1 MSIYSMYTILVIH
14 KVMLFQNRKPA
25 LIICLRC
32 KVWLPQREQGEQKDR
47 TLCPEK
53 QPTSLFS
60 ILLYTAVVSAL
71 KRVELLL
78 GDLLYPL
85 CSWNF
90 SQAEKSFYISNSIKL
105 NSKALISVFSTTL
118 LLTMGL
124 FPGANPTTSTSNT
137 LSQAAGQHDLSGSSC
152 KPSLSISLI
161 SAVSIWLEHP
171 FVSSRIP
178 PLCWATVCA
187 VGQSWEL
194 MQPKSKHVFHSLLA
208 WLSWV

>member
-1 MSIYSMYTILVIH
+1 MSWKTAHFIIFYS
-14 KVMLFQNRKPA
+14 
-25 LIICLRC
+25 
-32 KVWLPQREQGEQKDR
+32 
-47 TLCPEK
+47 
-53 QPTSLFS
+53 SLYCS
-60 ILLYTAVVSAL
+60 CISLETGRAVARWSSL
-71 KRVELLL
+71 ST
-78 GDLLYPL
+78 